1 MHVFASTVCMQTNGF
16 ASFPHSLFL
25 CCTAFALEV
34 LHADLCV
41 DPATLATLTRGRNHD
56 VIFPVT
62 VVMTGN

>member
-1 MHVFASTVCMQTNGF
+1 MHVFASTVWMRTTGL
-16 ASFPHSLFL
+16 ASFSPLPFL

-34 LHADLCV
+34 LRADLCV

-56 VIFPVT
+56 VIFQVT